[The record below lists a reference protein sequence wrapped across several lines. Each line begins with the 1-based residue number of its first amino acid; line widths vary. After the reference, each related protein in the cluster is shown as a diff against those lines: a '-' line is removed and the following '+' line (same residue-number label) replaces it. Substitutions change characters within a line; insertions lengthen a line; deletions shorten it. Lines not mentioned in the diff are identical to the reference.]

1 MANDAKIQVQK
12 IQARIDALKKKREK
26 KLAQA
31 DRELEKTNRE
41 AANRHNRSYKE
52 VMQEYDPKIAELA
65 EQRKAAEREARR
77 AQDPVKR

>member
-1 MANDAKIQVQK
+1 
-12 IQARIDALKKKREK
+12 
-26 KLAQA
+26 
-31 DRELEKTNRE
+31 LEKTNRE